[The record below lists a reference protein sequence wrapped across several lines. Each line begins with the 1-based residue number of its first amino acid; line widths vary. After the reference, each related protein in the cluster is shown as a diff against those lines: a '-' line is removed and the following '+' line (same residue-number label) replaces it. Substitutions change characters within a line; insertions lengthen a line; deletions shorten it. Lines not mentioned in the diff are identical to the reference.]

1 MLPKII
7 NQLRYCLLILF
18 ILSGL
23 TACNPDEDTP
33 QAESQPSPVV
43 QITQPVQVATLPP
56 SLPTHTANEVP
67 SPIPSPQSTAKSAS
81 SAPLTSDFA
90 ACPLDTCI
98 QKGHF
103 WFSSPIDP
111 AGSEQIDATY
121 RYASTQNMLRE
132 IHHGVDIKNEV
143 GIPVLA
149 VADGEVNV
157 AGDDKQTAYG
167 PETEFYGN
175 LVILKHDFPEY
186 PKPVFSL
193 YGHLSK
199 VLAQSGQKVKRGEP
213 IGLVGMTG
221 IAIGYHLHFEVRV
234 GVNDYDHTR
243 NPELWLLPQKMDMG
257 ALAGRLVAK
266 DGSPVRVAKVVLNG
280 LDQANAGLPIYL
292 DTYDDPPI
300 PHELGSR
307 DDSFLMPYTTTILGR
322 DDDWREDFALS
333 NLPAGQYRLSF
344 SAGQVYQKDFEIK
357 PGQITLLKI
366 EVGE

>member
-1 MLPKII
+1 M
-7 NQLRYCLLILF
+7 
-18 ILSGL
+18 
-23 TACNPDEDTP
+23 
-33 QAESQPSPVV
+33 
-43 QITQPVQVATLPP
+43 
-56 SLPTHTANEVP
+56 
-67 SPIPSPQSTAKSAS
+67 
-81 SAPLTSDFA
+81 
-90 ACPLDTCI
+90 CI

-103 WFSSPIDP
+103 WLSSPIDP
-111 AGSEQIDATY
+111 SGSAQIDATY

-149 VADGEVNV
+149 VADGEVIV
-157 AGDDKQTAYG
+157 AGDDKQTASG

-175 LVILKHDFPEY
+175 LVILKHDFPAY
-186 PKPVFSL
+186 PKPVFTL
-193 YGHLSK
+193 YAHLSK

-243 NPELWLLPQKMDMG
+243 NPELWLLPQKKDMG
-257 ALAGRLVAK
+257 TLAGRLVAK
-266 DGSPVRVAKVVLNG
+266 DGSPVRVAKVVLSG
-280 LDQANAGLPIYL
+280 LDQATAGLPIYL

-344 SAGQVYQKDFEIK
+344 SAGRVYQKDFEIR